1 MALHAAW
8 VTRPSG
14 VPTHRIPRR
23 VLRVVPGALPGS
35 GQPGGGQL
43 IVELASTGQVDP
55 LRRLLDES
63 YAGDIASLDAS
74 TRAIRTAQVRT
85 AAQRAAHHGQ
95 AGTLRLL
102 VERGADLG
110 LGLGNGRA
118 IACEAASRGHAD
130 VLRILLLDAGASTE
144 VQNGYGRTVSHGG
157 CQERSRGVR
166 GGGLRGGRRPR
177 LRPKTQTVRRRCSR
191 RRKDTPN
198 ASISFELRAQD
209 LTVARTQDGKSRHAV
224 APRGGRQADGEG
236 AAGGEGAK

>member
-43 IVELASTGQVDP
+43 IVELASTGQVEP

-144 VQNGYGRTVSHGG
+144 VQNGYGRT
-157 CQERSRGVR
+157 CLMEAAKN
-166 GGGLRGGRRPR
+166 GRAECVEVA
-177 LRPKTQTVRRRCSR
+177 LEAGADLDFATK
-191 RRKDTPN
+191 N
-198 ASISFELRAQD
+198 ANCTAAMFAAAEGHAECFNLLRAAGAD
-209 LTVARTQDGKSRHAV
+209 LTVARTQDGKTAMQLHREAV
-224 APRGGRQADGEG
+224 ARQMAR
-236 AAGGEGAK
+236 AAGGEGAE